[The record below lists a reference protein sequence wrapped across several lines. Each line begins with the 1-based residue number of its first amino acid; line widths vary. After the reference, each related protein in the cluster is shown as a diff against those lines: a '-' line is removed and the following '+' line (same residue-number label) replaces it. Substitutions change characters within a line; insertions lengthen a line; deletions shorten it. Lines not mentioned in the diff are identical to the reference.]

1 MQSAFLNYKNSKI
14 NYAIAGNGEH
24 PVICL
29 HGYGETTESF
39 QFLEPE
45 LPSSFKLIAID
56 LPFHG
61 NTDWKEGLN
70 FSITDLINII
80 DGIFNDLKIT
90 ERRFSLIAYSMGGRV
105 ALHLMQTIPERIKKV
120 VLLAPDG
127 IKLNFWYWLATQ
139 NYLGNKFFSLTMKKP
154 GWFLGF
160 LHLLHRMKLVNP
172 SIHKF
177 VRYYIHDDQ
186 VRKELYERWTG
197 FRNIR
202 PDHSKLKSLIIKYRI
217 PITLLYGKFD
227 RIIRVEPAER
237 FRKRIEEFCHIEV
250 LQSGHQ
256 VLKEKN
262 IPVILKWLQ

>member
-1 MQSAFLNYKNSKI
+1 MLSAFLNYKNSKVH
-14 NYAIAGNGEH
+14 YAIAGNGKH

-39 QFLEPE
+39 QFLESE

-61 NTDWKEGLN
+61 NTDWEEGLN
-70 FSITDLINII
+70 FYITDLIDII
-80 DGIFNDLKIT
+80 EKLFRELKIV
-90 ERRFSLIAYSMGGRV
+90 ERKFSLMAYSMGGRV
-105 ALHLMQTIPERIKKV
+105 ALHLIQTIPERIEKV

-127 IKLNFWYWLATQ
+127 VKLNFWYWLATQ

-160 LHLLHRMKLVNP
+160 LHGLHRLKLVNP

-177 VRYYIHDDQ
+177 VRYYIHDDK

-202 PDHSKLKSLIIKYRI
+202 PDHAKLKSVIRKYKI
-217 PITLLYGKFD
+217 QIALLYGKFD

-237 FRKRIEEFCHIEV
+237 FRKGIEEFCHIEV

-262 IPVILKWLQ
+262 IPVILKWLR

>member
-1 MQSAFLNYKNSKI
+1 MHSAFLNYKNSKVH
-14 NYAIAGNGEH
+14 YETLGNGTH

-39 QFLEPE
+39 KFLESN
-45 LPSSFKLIAID
+45 LPSSVRLIAID

-61 NTDWKEGLN
+61 STDWKEGLN
-70 FSITDLINII
+70 FYITDLIDII
-80 DGIFNDLKIT
+80 EKIFKELKII
-90 ERRFSLIAYSMGGRV
+90 EPKFSLIAYSMGGRV
-105 ALHLMQTIPERIKKV
+105 ALRLIQQIPERIEKV

-139 NYLGNKFFSLTMKKP
+139 TYLGNRFFGLTMKKP

-160 LHLLHRMKLVNP
+160 LQGLHSMKLVNP

-186 VRKELYERWTG
+186 VRQELYERWTG
-197 FRNIR
+197 FRKIR
-202 PDHSKLKSLIIKYRI
+202 PDHAKLKSAIRESEISI
-217 PITLLYGKFD
+217 ALLYGKFD

-237 FRKRIEEFCHIEV
+237 FRKGIEPFCNIEIIH
-250 LQSGHQ
+250 SGHQ

-262 IPVILKWLQ
+262 IPVILKWLL